1 MSIGLG
7 LFGYGFI
14 AEAHLEGLRRIP
26 EFQVHAV
33 CGPNPERARAFAERY
48 GIRTTVTEPE
58 ELLNLA
64 SIDAVLVDAPD
75 RAHAPLVLAAA
86 AHGKHI
92 FCEKPLAASLA
103 EAQAMVAAARR
114 ANVRTLMG
122 FSNRWHPLFL
132 RVRDMLAAGELGTV
146 YHVHSQ
152 NFNAGLLGPAPAFT
166 WRTDPARTGSG
177 ILGDLGAHAIDL
189 IQFLLGPITEV
200 CASLRTC
207 RTPLIDPLTGQE
219 HEATVDDDV
228 NVLLRLADGV
238 EGTLALSR
246 LGAAYSDFPIG
257 HRQLLIDGSAGGL
270 AYANG
275 EARLYRPNHS
285 WQALPG
291 EVIPPGMPHAE
302 FLARGT
308 ERILRTF
315 LEAIRTGRDLAPTLE
330 DGLRCQAVLHAA
342 VVSSQQRCWTA
353 VPTAERAS

>member
-1 MSIGLG
+1 MPIGLG

-33 CGPNPERARAFAERY
+33 CGPNLERARAFAARY
-48 GIRTTVTEPE
+48 DIATVVTEPE
-58 ELLNLA
+58 ALLRHPQ
-64 SIDAVLVDAPD
+64 IEAVLIDTPD
-75 RAHAPLVLAAA
+75 RFHAPLTLAAA
-86 AHGKHI
+86 AHHKHI
-92 FCEKPLAASLA
+92 FCEKPLATSLD
-103 EAQAMVAAARR
+103 EARVMVDAVTR

-132 RVRDMLAAGELGTV
+132 RVRELLAANHFGEV

-152 NFNAGLLGPAPAFT
+152 NFNTGLLGPQPAFT

-189 IQFLLGPITEV
+189 VHFLLGPISEV

-207 RTPLIDPLTGQE
+207 RSPLYDRSSGRPQP
-219 HEATVDDDV
+219 ATVDDDV
-228 NVLLRLADGV
+228 NLLLRLESGA
-238 EGTLALSR
+238 EGTMSLSR
-246 LGAAYSDFPIG
+246 LGAVYSDFPIG
-257 HRQLLIDGSAGGL
+257 HRQLLIDGSKGGL

-275 EARLYRPNHS
+275 EARLYRPDHS
-285 WQALPG
+285 WETLPG
-291 EVIPPGMPHAE
+291 ETAPAGVSHAD

-308 ERILRTF
+308 ERILRSL
-315 LEAIRTGRDLAPTLE
+315 LEAIQTGRDLPPTLE

-342 VVSSQQRCWTA
+342 AVSSEQRCWTP
-353 VPTAERAS
+353 VSR

>member
-14 AEAHLEGLRRIP
+14 AEAHMEGLRRIP
-26 EFQVHAV
+26 EFRVQAV
-33 CGPNPERARAFAERY
+33 CGPNPGRAHAFADRY
-48 GIRTTVTEPE
+48 AIPTVVTDPA
-58 ELLNLA
+58 ELLRLPA
-64 SIDAVLVDAPD
+64 IDAVLVDAPD

-86 AHGKHI
+86 AHHKHI
-92 FCEKPLAASLA
+92 FCEKPLAASLD
-103 EAQAMVAAARR
+103 EARAMVDAARQ
-114 ANVRTLMG
+114 AGVRTLMG
-122 FSNRWHPLFL
+122 FSNRWNPLFL
-132 RVRDMLAAGELGTV
+132 QVRDLLAAGRLGTV

-152 NFNAGLLGPAPAFT
+152 NFNAALLGPTPPFT
-166 WRTDPARTGSG
+166 WRTDPTRTGSG

-189 IQFLLGPITEV
+189 IQFLLGPIAEV

-207 RTPLIDPLTGQE
+207 RSPLFDPVTGRPQ
-219 HEATVDDDV
+219 AAAVDDDV
-228 NVLLRLADGV
+228 NLLLRLASGV

-246 LGAAYSDFPIG
+246 LGAVYSDFPIG

-275 EARLYRPNHS
+275 EARLYRPDHS
-285 WQALPG
+285 WEVLPG

-315 LEAIRTGRDLAPTLE
+315 LEAIQTGRDLPPTLE

-342 VVSSQQRCWTA
+342 AVSSQERCWTT
-353 VPTAERAS
+353 VPTGDSAG